1 MSNLDN
7 IFLEE
12 NKMKERT
19 ILLKIYFVLNIAFNI
34 DILFAGKPYIHSQQI

>member
-1 MSNLDN
+1 MNNLDN

-19 ILLKIYFVLNIAFNI
+19 ILLKIYFILNTPFNI
-34 DILFAGKPYIHSQQI
+34 GILFAGKSYIHLQQI

>member
-7 IFLEE
+7 IFLDE

-34 DILFAGKPYIHSQQI
+34 DILFAGKPYIHSQKV